1 MLWSQPHRRNKKRE
15 RQNKN
20 KLERMLFIVLRR
32 LRSLNNQKVIL
43 MMSITF
49 LIYLRNFYKIY
60 HNKKVNMNKV
70 NQILNQAQ
78 THNLILNNLDPIM
91 NQRDQATIL
100 NPEVILNQSLN
111 LKNILKIKNHLISK
125 NLQKQKINLLNQLLR
140 KSLKLVVKRLKLR
153 LRSKSLRLSPLW
165 QRLKLK

>member
-1 MLWSQPHRRNKKRE
+1 
-15 RQNKN
+15 
-20 KLERMLFIVLRR
+20 MLFIVLRR

-111 LKNILKIKNHLISK
+111 LKNILKIKKHLISK
-125 NLQKQKINLLNQLLR
+125 KLQKQKINLLNQLLR

-153 LRSKSLRLSPLW
+153 LKSKSLRLFPL
-165 QRLKLK
+165 

>member
-1 MLWSQPHRRNKKRE
+1 
-15 RQNKN
+15 
-20 KLERMLFIVLRR
+20 MLFIVLRR

-125 NLQKQKINLLNQLLR
+125 KLQKQKINLLNQLLR

-153 LRSKSLRLSPLW
+153 LRSKSPRLSPL
-165 QRLKLK
+165 

>member
-1 MLWSQPHRRNKKRE
+1 
-15 RQNKN
+15 
-20 KLERMLFIVLRR
+20 
-32 LRSLNNQKVIL
+32 

-125 NLQKQKINLLNQLLR
+125 KLQKQKINLLNQLLR

-153 LRSKSLRLSPLW
+153 LNSKSLRLFPL
-165 QRLKLK
+165 

>member
-1 MLWSQPHRRNKKRE
+1 
-15 RQNKN
+15 
-20 KLERMLFIVLRR
+20 MLFIVLRR

-78 THNLILNNLDPIM
+78 THNRILNNLDPIM

-125 NLQKQKINLLNQLLR
+125 KLQKQKINLLNQLLR
-140 KSLKLVVKRLKLR
+140 KSLKLVVKSLKLR

>member
-1 MLWSQPHRRNKKRE
+1 
-15 RQNKN
+15 
-20 KLERMLFIVLRR
+20 MLFIVLRR

-43 MMSITF
+43 MLSITF

-125 NLQKQKINLLNQLLR
+125 KLQKQKINLLNQLLR

-153 LRSKSLRLSPLW
+153 LKSKSLRLSPL
-165 QRLKLK
+165 

>member
-1 MLWSQPHRRNKKRE
+1 
-15 RQNKN
+15 
-20 KLERMLFIVLRR
+20 MLFIVLRR

-125 NLQKQKINLLNQLLR
+125 KLQKQKINLLNQLLR

-153 LRSKSLRLSPLW
+153 LKSKSLRLFPLW

>member
-1 MLWSQPHRRNKKRE
+1 
-15 RQNKN
+15 
-20 KLERMLFIVLRR
+20 MLFIVLRR

-43 MMSITF
+43 MMSITS
-49 LIYLRNFYKIY
+49 LIYLINFYKIY

-125 NLQKQKINLLNQLLR
+125 KLQKQKINLLNQLLR

-153 LRSKSLRLSPLW
+153 LNSKSLRLFPLW
-165 QRLKLK
+165 QKLKLK

>member
-1 MLWSQPHRRNKKRE
+1 
-15 RQNKN
+15 
-20 KLERMLFIVLRR
+20 MLFIVLRR

-43 MMSITF
+43 MMSITS
-49 LIYLRNFYKIY
+49 LIYLINFYKIY

-125 NLQKQKINLLNQLLR
+125 KLQKQKINLLNQLLR
-140 KSLKLVVKRLKLR
+140 KSLKLVVKSLKLR

>member
-1 MLWSQPHRRNKKRE
+1 
-15 RQNKN
+15 
-20 KLERMLFIVLRR
+20 MLFIVLRR

-125 NLQKQKINLLNQLLR
+125 KLQKQKINLLNQLLR
-140 KSLKLVVKRLKLR
+140 KILKLVVKRLKLR
-153 LRSKSLRLSPLW
+153 LRSKSLRLSPL
-165 QRLKLK
+165 

>member
-1 MLWSQPHRRNKKRE
+1 
-15 RQNKN
+15 
-20 KLERMLFIVLRR
+20 MLFIVLRR

-125 NLQKQKINLLNQLLR
+125 KLQKQKINLLNQLLR

-153 LRSKSLRLSPLW
+153 LRSKSLRLSPV
-165 QRLKLK
+165 

>member
-1 MLWSQPHRRNKKRE
+1 
-15 RQNKN
+15 
-20 KLERMLFIVLRR
+20 MLFIVLRR

-43 MMSITF
+43 MMSITS
-49 LIYLRNFYKIY
+49 LIYLINFYKIY

-111 LKNILKIKNHLISK
+111 LKNILKIKKHLISK
-125 NLQKQKINLLNQLLR
+125 KLQKQKINLLNQLLR

-153 LRSKSLRLSPLW
+153 LNSKSLRLFPLW
-165 QRLKLK
+165 QKLKLK

>member
-1 MLWSQPHRRNKKRE
+1 
-15 RQNKN
+15 
-20 KLERMLFIVLRR
+20 MLFIVLRR

-125 NLQKQKINLLNQLLR
+125 KLQKQKINLLNQLLR
-140 KSLKLVVKRLKLR
+140 KSLKLVVKSLKLR

>member
-1 MLWSQPHRRNKKRE
+1 
-15 RQNKN
+15 
-20 KLERMLFIVLRR
+20 MLFIVLRR

-43 MMSITF
+43 MMSITS
-49 LIYLRNFYKIY
+49 LIYLINFYKIY

-91 NQRDQATIL
+91 NQRDQVTIL

-111 LKNILKIKNHLISK
+111 LKNILKIKKHLISK
-125 NLQKQKINLLNQLLR
+125 KLQKQKINLLNQLLR

-153 LRSKSLRLSPLW
+153 LKSKSLRLFPLW

>member
-1 MLWSQPHRRNKKRE
+1 
-15 RQNKN
+15 
-20 KLERMLFIVLRR
+20 MLFIVLRR

-78 THNLILNNLDPIM
+78 THNRILNNLDPIM

-125 NLQKQKINLLNQLLR
+125 KLQKQKINLLNQLLR

-153 LRSKSLRLSPLW
+153 LKSKSLRLFPLW

>member
-1 MLWSQPHRRNKKRE
+1 
-15 RQNKN
+15 
-20 KLERMLFIVLRR
+20 MLFIVLRR

-125 NLQKQKINLLNQLLR
+125 KLQKQKINLLNQLLR

-153 LRSKSLRLSPLW
+153 LKSKSLRLFPL
-165 QRLKLK
+165 

>member
-1 MLWSQPHRRNKKRE
+1 
-15 RQNKN
+15 
-20 KLERMLFIVLRR
+20 MLFIVLRR

-43 MMSITF
+43 MMSITS
-49 LIYLRNFYKIY
+49 LIYLINFYKIY

-111 LKNILKIKNHLISK
+111 LKNILKIKKHLISK
-125 NLQKQKINLLNQLLR
+125 KLQKQKINLLNQLLR

-153 LRSKSLRLSPLW
+153 LNSKSLRLFPW
-165 QRLKLK
+165 

>member
-1 MLWSQPHRRNKKRE
+1 
-15 RQNKN
+15 
-20 KLERMLFIVLRR
+20 MLFIVLRR

-43 MMSITF
+43 MMSITS
-49 LIYLRNFYKIY
+49 LIYLINFYKIY

-111 LKNILKIKNHLISK
+111 LKNILKIKKHLISK
-125 NLQKQKINLLNQLLR
+125 KLQKQKINLLNQLLR

-153 LRSKSLRLSPLW
+153 LKSKSLRLFPLW

>member
-1 MLWSQPHRRNKKRE
+1 
-15 RQNKN
+15 
-20 KLERMLFIVLRR
+20 MLFIVLRR

-43 MMSITF
+43 MMSITS
-49 LIYLRNFYKIY
+49 LIYLINFYKIY

-91 NQRDQATIL
+91 NHRDQATIL

-111 LKNILKIKNHLISK
+111 LKNILKIKKHLISK
-125 NLQKQKINLLNQLLR
+125 KLQKQKINLLNQLLR

-153 LRSKSLRLSPLW
+153 LKSKSLRLFPLW

>member
-1 MLWSQPHRRNKKRE
+1 
-15 RQNKN
+15 
-20 KLERMLFIVLRR
+20 MLFIVLRR

-125 NLQKQKINLLNQLLR
+125 KLQKQKINLLNQLLR

>member
-1 MLWSQPHRRNKKRE
+1 
-15 RQNKN
+15 
-20 KLERMLFIVLRR
+20 MLFIVLRR

-78 THNLILNNLDPIM
+78 THNRILNNLDPIM

-125 NLQKQKINLLNQLLR
+125 KLQKQKINLFNQLLR

-153 LRSKSLRLSPLW
+153 LRSKSLRLSPL
-165 QRLKLK
+165 

>member
-1 MLWSQPHRRNKKRE
+1 
-15 RQNKN
+15 
-20 KLERMLFIVLRR
+20 MLFIVLRR

-43 MMSITF
+43 MMSITS
-49 LIYLRNFYKIY
+49 LIYLINFYKIY

-78 THNLILNNLDPIM
+78 THNLILNNLDLIM

-125 NLQKQKINLLNQLLR
+125 KLQKQKINLLNQLLR

-153 LRSKSLRLSPLW
+153 LKSKSLRLFPLW

>member
-1 MLWSQPHRRNKKRE
+1 
-15 RQNKN
+15 
-20 KLERMLFIVLRR
+20 MLFIVLRR
-32 LRSLNNQKVIL
+32 LRSLTNQKVIL

-125 NLQKQKINLLNQLLR
+125 KLQKQKINLLNQLLR

>member
-1 MLWSQPHRRNKKRE
+1 
-15 RQNKN
+15 
-20 KLERMLFIVLRR
+20 MLFIVLRR

-78 THNLILNNLDPIM
+78 THNRILNNLDPIM

-125 NLQKQKINLLNQLLR
+125 KLQKQKINLLNQLLR

-153 LRSKSLRLSPLW
+153 LRSKSLRLSPL
-165 QRLKLK
+165 

>member
-1 MLWSQPHRRNKKRE
+1 
-15 RQNKN
+15 
-20 KLERMLFIVLRR
+20 MLFIVLRR

-78 THNLILNNLDPIM
+78 THNRILNNLDPIM

-125 NLQKQKINLLNQLLR
+125 KLQKQKINLLNQLLR

>member
-1 MLWSQPHRRNKKRE
+1 
-15 RQNKN
+15 
-20 KLERMLFIVLRR
+20 MLFIVLRR

-125 NLQKQKINLLNQLLR
+125 KLQKQKINLLNQLLR

-153 LRSKSLRLSPLW
+153 LRSKSLRLSPL
-165 QRLKLK
+165 

>member
-1 MLWSQPHRRNKKRE
+1 
-15 RQNKN
+15 
-20 KLERMLFIVLRR
+20 MLFIVLRR

-125 NLQKQKINLLNQLLR
+125 KLQKQKINLFNQLLR

>member
-1 MLWSQPHRRNKKRE
+1 
-15 RQNKN
+15 
-20 KLERMLFIVLRR
+20 MLFIVLRR

-125 NLQKQKINLLNQLLR
+125 KLQKQKINLLNQLLR
-140 KSLKLVVKRLKLR
+140 KSLKLVLKRLKLR

>member
-1 MLWSQPHRRNKKRE
+1 
-15 RQNKN
+15 
-20 KLERMLFIVLRR
+20 MLFIVLRR

-125 NLQKQKINLLNQLLR
+125 KLQKQKINLLNQLLR
-140 KSLKLVVKRLKLR
+140 KSLKLVVKRPKLR
-153 LRSKSLRLSPLW
+153 LRSKSLRLSPL
-165 QRLKLK
+165 

>member
-1 MLWSQPHRRNKKRE
+1 
-15 RQNKN
+15 
-20 KLERMLFIVLRR
+20 MLFIVLRR

-43 MMSITF
+43 MMSITS
-49 LIYLRNFYKIY
+49 LIYLINFYKIY

-78 THNLILNNLDPIM
+78 THNRILNNLDPIM

-125 NLQKQKINLLNQLLR
+125 KLQKQKINLLNQLLR

-153 LRSKSLRLSPLW
+153 LKSKSLRLFPLW

>member
-1 MLWSQPHRRNKKRE
+1 
-15 RQNKN
+15 
-20 KLERMLFIVLRR
+20 MLFIVLRR

-43 MMSITF
+43 MMSITS
-49 LIYLRNFYKIY
+49 LIYLINFYKIY

-100 NPEVILNQSLN
+100 NPEVILNQSQN

-125 NLQKQKINLLNQLLR
+125 KLQKQKINLLNQLLR

-153 LRSKSLRLSPLW
+153 LKSKSLRLFPLW

>member
-1 MLWSQPHRRNKKRE
+1 
-15 RQNKN
+15 
-20 KLERMLFIVLRR
+20 MLFIVLRR

-60 HNKKVNMNKV
+60 HNKRVNMNKV

-125 NLQKQKINLLNQLLR
+125 KLQKQKINLLNQLLR

-153 LRSKSLRLSPLW
+153 LRSKSLRLSPL
-165 QRLKLK
+165 

>member
-1 MLWSQPHRRNKKRE
+1 
-15 RQNKN
+15 
-20 KLERMLFIVLRR
+20 MLFIVLRR

-43 MMSITF
+43 MMSITS
-49 LIYLRNFYKIY
+49 LIYLINFYKIY

-91 NQRDQATIL
+91 NQRDQAIIL

-125 NLQKQKINLLNQLLR
+125 KLQKQKINLLNQLLR

-153 LRSKSLRLSPLW
+153 LKSKSLRLFPLW

>member
-1 MLWSQPHRRNKKRE
+1 
-15 RQNKN
+15 
-20 KLERMLFIVLRR
+20 MLFIVLRR

-43 MMSITF
+43 MMSITS
-49 LIYLRNFYKIY
+49 LIYLINFYKIY

-125 NLQKQKINLLNQLLR
+125 KLQKQKINLLNQLLR

-153 LRSKSLRLSPLW
+153 LKSKSLRLFPL
-165 QRLKLK
+165 